1 MPQGS
6 SPRQEGLRLRE
17 ASGLAERRSL
27 GEAPVSLRL
36 MAEAEWAQAALQEKA
51 GEAPA
56 QRQPPE
62 EEEAWAQR

>member
-1 MPQGS
+1 
-6 SPRQEGLRLRE
+6 
-17 ASGLAERRSL
+17 
-27 GEAPVSLRL
+27 